1 MREQLE
7 LEILGGP
14 SEARLRRRRPGV
26 GELPWGTLDTAAFTP
41 AGIVEARKVWTTG
54 VFTEYASA
62 AAFTAMAAAFLEC
75 RAPIDLTAA
84 AADIV
89 VDEID
94 HAEVASRLVTE
105 LGGAVPLR
113 HDFELIAPATTP
125 GAPPLIRAAE
135 LAIKTSCV
143 GEALSISALSRS
155 YELAEHP
162 LVAGVLARLLRDEG
176 PHARLGTWFLEWAD
190 DRWTAADRRHL
201 AQVALDAIA
210 VYQPLWRGRC
220 ADCEVPTALGG
231 VPVDAHAKL
240 MVDAVRQRVDRPLAR
255 LGIGLDADKLDEL
268 LAA

>member
-1 MREQLE
+1 VREQLE

-14 SEARLRRRRPGV
+14 TEARLRRRRPGV
-26 GELPWGTLDTAAFTP
+26 DALPWGTLDPTAFTP
-41 AGIVEARKVWTTG
+41 DGLVEARAVWTNG

-113 HDFELIAPATTP
+113 HDFELIAPATSDATP
-125 GAPPLIRAAE
+125 VVRAAE
-135 LAIKTSCV
+135 IAIKTSCV

-155 YELAEHP
+155 YELADHP
-162 LVAGVLARLLRDEG
+162 LVTAVLERLLRDEG

-190 DRWTAADRRHL
+190 DRFTPADRCHL
-201 AQVALDAIA
+201 ARVALDAIA

-220 ADCEVPTALGG
+220 VTCEAPAELGG
-231 VPVDAHAKL
+231 MPVDAHARL
-240 MVDAVRQRVDRPLAR
+240 MVDAVRQRVARPLAR
-255 LGIGLDADKLDEL
+255 LGIELDGPALDDI
-268 LAA
+268 LA